1 MNNNAANQKE
11 HFRDL
16 VDPYLGKWKLVL
28 LCVIAAIAL
37 AHLYLRYAT
46 YQYKASA
53 TIQIKDERQS
63 TKLPELSSLQNYG
76 LFKKDLNNVLDEAEI
91 VGSRELIEQV
101 VKELKFNIQY
111 YVEGRI
117 QKHEVYVNPP
127 LNLNFSAPDSILFQ
141 ADTILNVKIHSK
153 TQFLLK
159 GITESEKIWKS
170 KDQNI
175 EDQGVLHSF
184 GQPIKTGF
192 GDIIITPN
200 LDQYATKIGSNI
212 TIEISPIS
220 KITGNYK
227 GNLRIETKEYSSIIK
242 LSISDNNKDKASL
255 FLSKLIEVYNR
266 DVVKDKQQVV
276 EITSDF
282 INSRL
287 EIVSREL
294 GQVDLTAET
303 VQKRNRLT
311 DIATQSNIFL
321 QNERDNEAQI
331 INTSNQIQLI
341 EYMKDF
347 VDENSESSDL
357 LPANIGIAEN
367 SISEITRRHNDLVI
381 ERNRLLKHS
390 SEKNPTVVNLTN
402 QINELKGNLNQ
413 NLNNIK
419 SSNEITLSALNEKA
433 NKISGQIY
441 TTPTKQRQFRD
452 TQRQQNIK
460 ESLYLYLLQKR
471 EEAAISHGI
480 SSPNAKIVDNGYASE
495 KPVSPIKPIVY
506 LSALILG
513 ASLPIGLI
521 YLFQLL
527 DSKVHTI
534 KDIKKNIDVP
544 YLGDIPKSNN
554 RKKLIE
560 KVDYSAKAEAFR
572 MVRTNIDFMLQGITD
587 RAKIIFVTSTTN
599 QEGKSHTSI
608 NLASSL
614 SYSEK
619 KVLLIETDIR
629 VPKATNY
636 LKIKNDKGITNY
648 IGNEKLTAKE
658 VTTQIEDN
666 PFLEVISAG
675 VVPPNP
681 SELLMNDRVGELFE
695 AVKNKYDYI
704 IVDTAAVGLVTDT
717 LLISKYA
724 DMFVYVVRANYI
736 DKRQLHIAQTMYSEK
751 RLPNMAILLNAVDHK
766 KSGSYTYGYGKNP
779 IKKKWWKFK
788 KNK

>member
-16 VDPYLGKWKLVL
+16 VDPYLSKWKLVI
-28 LCVIAAIAL
+28 LCVITAIAL
-37 AHLYLRYAT
+37 AHVYLRYAT

-63 TKLPELSSLQNYG
+63 TKLPEISSLQNYG

-91 VGSRELIEQV
+91 IGSRELIEQV
-101 VKELKFNIQY
+101 VKNLKFNIQY

-117 QKHEVYVNPP
+117 QNHEVYANPP
-127 LNLNFSAPDSILFQ
+127 LNLNFSATDSILFQ
-141 ADTILNVKIHSK
+141 ADTIMNVKIHSK

-159 GITESEKIWKS
+159 GATDGEKIWKS
-170 KDQNI
+170 KDQNM
-175 EDQGVLHSF
+175 EDQGTLHSF

-192 GDIIITPN
+192 GEIIITPN
-200 LDQYATKIGSNI
+200 LGQYAAKIGSNI
-212 TIEISPIS
+212 TIQISPVS
-220 KITGNYK
+220 KITGNFK
-227 GNLRIETKEYSSIIK
+227 KDLRIETKEYSSIIK
-242 LSISDNNKDKASL
+242 LSISNNNKEKASL
-255 FLSKLIEVYNR
+255 FLSQLIEVYNK
-266 DVVKDKQQVV
+266 DVVKDKQKVV
-276 EITSDF
+276 EVTSDF

-303 VQKRNRLT
+303 IQKRNRLT
-311 DIATQSNIFL
+311 DLATQSNIFL
-321 QNERDNEAQI
+321 QNERDNETQI
-331 INTSNQIQLI
+331 INTTNQIQLI

-347 VDENSESSDL
+347 VDDNSGSSDL

-367 SISEITRRHNDLVI
+367 SIGEITRRHNDLVI

-402 QINELKGNLNQ
+402 QISELKGNLNQ

-419 SSNEITLSALNEKA
+419 SSNQITLSSLSEKA

-441 TTPTKQRQFRD
+441 TTPKKERQFRD

-471 EEAAISHGI
+471 EEAAISHGV
-480 SSPNAKIVDNGYASE
+480 SSPNAKVVDNGYSSK

-554 RKKLIE
+554 RKKLID

-587 RAKIIFVTSTTN
+587 RAKIIFVTSTTS

-614 SYSEK
+614 SFSEK

-636 LKIKNDKGITNY
+636 LKIKNEIGITNF
-648 IGNEKLTAKE
+648 IGNKNLTASE
-658 VTTQIEDN
+658 VTTKLENN
-666 PFLEVISAG
+666 PFLDVIPAG
-675 VVPPNP
+675 VIPPNP
-681 SELLMNDRVGELFE
+681 SELLMSDRVGELFE
-695 AVKNKYDYI
+695 AVKNEYDYV

-736 DKRQLHIAQTMYSEK
+736 DKRQLHIPQTMYTEK
-751 RLPNMAILLNAVDHK
+751 RLPNMAILLNAVDQK
-766 KSGSYTYGYGKNP
+766 KAGSYTYGYGKNP
-779 IKKKWWKFK
+779 IKKKWWKRSS
-788 KNK
+788 

>member
-16 VDPYLGKWKLVL
+16 VDPYLSKWKLVIF
-28 LCVIAAIAL
+28 CVIAAFAL

-63 TKLPELSSLQNYG
+63 TKLPEISSLQNYG

-91 VGSRELIEQV
+91 IGSRELIEQV
-101 VKELKFNIQY
+101 VKDLKFNIQY

-117 QKHEVYVNPP
+117 QNHEVYANPP
-127 LNLNFSAPDSILFQ
+127 LNLNFSAPDSILFL
-141 ADTILNVKIHSK
+141 ADTIMNVKIHSK

-159 GITESEKIWKS
+159 GITEGEKIWKS

-175 EDQGVLHSF
+175 EDQGTLHSF

-200 LDQYATKIGSNI
+200 LGQYAAKIGSNI
-212 TIEISPIS
+212 TIQISPIS
-220 KITGNYK
+220 KVTGIFK
-227 GNLRIETKEYSSIIK
+227 GALRIETKEYSSIIK
-242 LSISDNNKDKASL
+242 LSITNNNREKASL
-255 FLSKLIEVYNR
+255 FLSRLIEVYNN

-303 VQKRNRLT
+303 IQKRNRLT
-311 DIATQSNIFL
+311 DLATQSNIFL
-321 QNERDNEAQI
+321 QTERDNESQI
-331 INTSNQIQLI
+331 VNTTNQIQLI
-341 EYMKDF
+341 DYMKDF

-402 QINELKGNLNQ
+402 QIDELKGNLNQ

-419 SSNEITLSALNEKA
+419 SSNEITLNALSEKA
-433 NKISGQIY
+433 SKISGKIY
-441 TTPTKQRQFRD
+441 TTPTKERQFRD

-480 SSPNAKIVDNGYASE
+480 SSPNAKIVDKGYAGG
-495 KPVSPIKPIVY
+495 KPISPIKPIIY

-554 RKKLIE
+554 RKKLID
-560 KVDYSAKAEAFR
+560 KVDYSSKAEAFR
-572 MVRTNIDFMLQGITD
+572 MVRTNIDFMLQDITD
-587 RAKIIFVTSTTN
+587 RAKIIFVTSTTS

-614 SYSEK
+614 SFSEK

-636 LKIKNDKGITNY
+636 LKIKNDIGITNF
-648 IGNEKLTAKE
+648 IGNKQLTASE
-658 VTTQIEDN
+658 VTTKLEDN
-666 PFLEVISAG
+666 PFLDVIPSG
-675 VVPPNP
+675 VIPPNP
-681 SELLMNDRVGELFE
+681 SELLMSDRVGELFE
-695 AVKNKYDYI
+695 SVKNKYDYI

-736 DKRQLHIAQTMYSEK
+736 DKRQLHIAQTMYTEK

-766 KSGSYTYGYGKNP
+766 KGGSYTYGYGKDP
-779 IKKKWWKFK
+779 SKKKWWKRSS
-788 KNK
+788 